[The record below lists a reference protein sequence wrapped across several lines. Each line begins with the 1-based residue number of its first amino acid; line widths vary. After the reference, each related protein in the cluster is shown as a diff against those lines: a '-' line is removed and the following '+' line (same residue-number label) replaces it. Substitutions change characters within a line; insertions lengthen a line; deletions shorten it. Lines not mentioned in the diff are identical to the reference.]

1 MTRKSK
7 TILERLAQLE
17 RRDREKSEEIAKL
30 RVALTMMQSDNQRLR
45 SALQNNKS
53 VREMDPPKL
62 VIGEEWTTAKIASG
76 RLGISVQAV
85 GQRAKTGKLKH
96 QKMGRRLYI
105 ECSQL
110 PQKPALKLYSA

>member
-17 RRDREKSEEIAKL
+17 RRDREKSEKIAKL

-62 VIGEEWTTAKIASG
+62 VIGEEWTTAKIASV

-85 GQRAKTGKLKH
+85 GQRAKTGQAQEHSTKWAA
-96 QKMGRRLYI
+96 GCTSSAANCRRN
-105 ECSQL
+105 QL
-110 PQKPALKLYSA
+110 